1 MAYCPWPFGDL
12 PSKVWVRALA
22 AHLEAVIASCVLGA
36 SHGANRE
43 AIQFYCAP
51 HGVVDDWIASH
62 PQLSARSR
70 RAARD
75 DRADFIALFSWRL
88 EHKVNAQTIGV
99 RPYSLATK

>member
-1 MAYCPWPFGDL
+1 MAL
-12 PSKVWVRALA
+12 SQKLWVRAVGE
-22 AHLEAVIASCVLGA
+22 HREAVIASNVLGA
-36 SHGANRE
+36 SHGSDRE
-43 AIQFYCAP
+43 AIQFFCAP